1 MKRIALIIALL
12 SGSLAHAGAPPSPYL
27 PSPHLIWDAEFGGFQ
42 SSFSPNSLGA
52 MLISPAGTGADWTP
66 MTGGAGGALVSPN
79 STIGLLTCS
88 ANCTDA
94 LRATWSPW
102 TGTGGGGG
110 GAAFPATPG
119 VVYSTS
125 TTASRNATS
134 SDIQTLLP
142 FQTIDTQSGTSYT
155 LSSTDCVAN
164 GATVVLTATS
174 AVAVTLPTTGI
185 TAGCWTRIKVLGS
198 GGSAVLTPASGTID
212 SGASLAVLYPGD
224 GQFQFDGTNWKAFG
238 GYGVRG
244 ASSLTTP
251 GQIAAVTA
259 PGIVGPATSPQ
270 IAAVLNTS
278 PSTTLAPALLP
289 AATATTQGAVKLGSS
304 SLGLNHV
311 TYQVLSDG
319 DSYAS
324 AQGATQLGL
333 GYTYLTI
340 QDVPAMAPSL
350 QKGVPGTLMPQIAN
364 VTALNWVPN
373 LTYPSVLLTNGGN
386 NDYNSDTCSHAATS
400 NCITNYQ
407 ESASAN
413 AMWAAIPPQQRLCAS
428 SGATATGTWTSSVT
442 VPFSTY
448 NCSTITT
455 GTALASIVSGS
466 TLTFSVPNTNNGY
479 VGVTQATANASTG
492 TYTIGIGPAGSPVL
506 QTNPCTGTTVFSGGP
521 CGGTAM
527 PSTPGMQR
535 NQFFNAA
542 WAGQSIQVVVT
553 TTNTGSTAIMA
564 TDYAVTT
571 WPANT
576 SSAWV
581 ANSGAAFDITGI
593 YSNAAA
599 ATVTQLRATGANV
612 FLVDIRAALLALA
625 GGGVSLTPTADCPV
639 GSTSGNHPSN
649 CGNQAEYR
657 AEIAAQQ
664 ANNYIYSFPQLGGT
678 TGTNQGVVNGPLLV
692 SPQLAAVAAAAPTAP
707 IIADNLNVT
716 QVLNYIVKLF
726 DQGTVGAGFHFGT
739 AAMPDGTTGQLY
751 ESMFGSNTAAGPT
764 YGCFEPAPN
773 STNVLLYNT
782 VWAPTACV
790 NFLTGSFTTKGS
802 VSSSQIISSGTAP
815 TIAAGAAAG
824 TAPTVAITGFNMAGR
839 ISITTGTVTLPSA
852 TLATITFGGTVTTA
866 PQGCTLQPVGVNA
879 VGQVGMVDVSA
890 YPTTTGWAIGVGAAA
905 IPASTTY
912 TYSYVCQ

>member
-1 MKRIALIIALL
+1 MKRLVIAFIIFTQAMFAQQQSKDSPPTQYIQTSGQVLTFANAPGSGTITLEYLFTGVSAPTITVRGCAQGGTCTTLTAL
-12 SGSLAHAGAPPSPYL
+12 SGTNPYTTATNAMVQFAGGY
-27 PSPHLIWDAEFGGFQ
+27 
-42 SSFSPNSLGA
+42 FSYTVTA
-52 MLISPAGTGADWTP
+52 TYTGTGAITVNFV
-66 MTGGAGGALVSPN
+66 GIQAKSGS
-79 STIGLLTCS
+79 
-88 ANCTDA
+88 
-94 LRATWSPW
+94 
-102 TGTGGGGG
+102 GGGGG
-110 GAAFPATPG
+110 GTTFDQIGSGTNTTHG
-119 VVYSTS
+119 LVVGTGSVL
-125 TTASRNATS
+125 TTADTGIINANELNG
-134 SDIQTLLP
+134 TLL
-142 FQTIDTQSGTSYT
+142 SG
-155 LSSTDCVAN
+155 L
-164 GATVVLTATS
+164 ATGILCN
-174 AVAVTLPTTGI
+174 TTGTGVP
-185 TAGCWTRIKVLGS
+185 TANCTV
-198 GGSAVLTPASGTID
+198 PAS
-212 SGASLAVLYPGD
+212 S
-224 GQFQFDGTNWKAFG
+224 
-238 GYGVRG
+238 
-244 ASSLTTP
+244 
-251 GQIAAVTA
+251 
-259 PGIVGPATSPQ
+259 
-270 IAAVLNTS
+270 
-278 PSTTLAPALLP
+278 LP
-289 AATATTQGAVKLGSS
+289 AATATTQGATKLGNPA
-304 SLGLNHV
+304 LGINHV

-324 AQGATQLGL
+324 GQGATQLGL
-333 GYTYLTI
+333 GYTYLTL

-413 AMWAAIPPQQRLCAS
+413 AMWAAIPQQQRLCAS
-428 SGATATGTWTSSVT
+428 SGATAAGTWTASVT

-506 QTNPCTGTTVFSGGP
+506 QTSPCTGTTVFSGGP

-542 WAGQSIQVVVT
+542 WAGQAIQVVVT

-564 TDYAVTT
+564 TDYAVAT
-571 WPANT
+571 WPSNT

-581 ANSGAAFDITGI
+581 ANSGAAFDITGV

-612 FLVDIRAALLALA
+612 FLVDIRAALLALS
-625 GGGVSLTPTADCPV
+625 GGGVSLTPTADCPI

-657 AEIAAQQ
+657 AEIASQQ

-678 TGTNQGVVNGPLLV
+678 TGTNQGAINGPLMV
-692 SPQLAAVAAAAPTAP
+692 STQFANVAAGAPTAP
-707 IIADNLNVT
+707 IVAHNLNLT
-716 QVLNYIVKLF
+716 QLLNYIVKLF

-739 AAMPDGTTGQLY
+739 ATMPDGTTGQLY
-751 ESMFGSNTAAGPT
+751 ESMFGSNTAGGPT

-782 VWAPTACV
+782 VWVPTACI
-790 NFLTGSFTTKGS
+790 NFISGAFTTKGPMNS
-802 VSSSQIISSGTAP
+802 AVAQTTVTCSTSGNVVFAQP
-815 TIAAGAAAG
+815 LAGASDKKILIQENACLGAASYTYP
-824 TAPTVAITGFNMAGR
+824 TAF
-839 ISITTGTVTLPSA
+839 TVTPTAYGTLTNASA
-852 TLATITFGGTVTTA
+852 ISTTAVTVTQAVTA
-866 PQGCTLQPVGVNA
+866 ATG
-879 VGQVGMVDVSA
+879 GMFLEA
-890 YPTTTGWAIGVGAAA
+890 Y
-905 IPASTTY
+905 
-912 TYSYVCQ
+912 